1 MDPLSKN
8 VNSKSLPNVSMI
20 PTTLFSRGTVEEEA
34 GVDIAVGE
42 ADGVDIVV
50 VVEVMDGVVDVGGE
64 GDVVFIRIRR
74 HVRCFV

>member
-1 MDPLSKN
+1 M
-8 VNSKSLPNVSMI
+8 
-20 PTTLFSRGTVEEEA
+20 EEEA

-64 GDVVFIRIRR
+64 GDAVFIRIRR